1 MGHDLEEIVQLN
13 GRPMSLF
20 RAVHW
25 IMALPPGKRFPGLTL
40 FRDAGKDPAIFELSD
55 VEAMAQ
61 TPEYKEGSKRL

>member
-25 IMALPPGKRFPGLTL
+25 IMALPPVKRFKGLAL
-40 FRDAGKDPAIFELSD
+40 FREAGKDPAIFELSD
-55 VEAMAQ
+55 VEVIAQ
-61 TPEYKEGSKRL
+61 TPEYKRPRRS